1 MPSPYAAL
9 GDAGRPDRFVGF
21 RRMDDAT
28 LAARLPR
35 LFTPSWVDYANCD
48 VTFTLEP
55 VPEQAINRL
64 HLLAVIGE
72 GAVVVCESAEGWRF
86 LPGGRREPGEDLE
99 TLARREA
106 MEEAGLR
113 LDAAPSVFAS
123 HVAVSRDA
131 EPYRDHFAH
140 PTGYWAYASAPAT
153 IVAEPTSPPDGEQI
167 TGVHALPPAE
177 AITFLEQ
184 HDRDHAD
191 VVRLAVLSGILSPE
205 PG

>member
-1 MPSPYAAL
+1 MPSPYA
-9 GDAGRPDRFVGF
+9 GPGGAGPPDRFVGF
-21 RRMDDAT
+21 RRMDHAT

-35 LFTPSWVDYANCD
+35 LFAPNWVDYANCD
-48 VTFTLEP
+48 VTFTLDP
-55 VPEQAINRL
+55 VPDEAINRL
-64 HLLAVIGE
+64 HLVAVTAEGE
-72 GAVVVCESAEGWRF
+72 VVVCESADGLRF
-86 LPGGRREPGEDLE
+86 LPGGRREPGEDLD

-113 LDAAPSVFAS
+113 LDATPAVFAS

-153 IVAEPTSPPDGEQI
+153 IVAEPTSPPDAEQI
-167 TGVHALPPAE
+167 TGVHALPAAD

-184 HDRDHAD
+184 HDQDHAD
-191 VVRLAVLSGILSPE
+191 VVRLAVLTGILDPMSH
-205 PG
+205 